1 MLYNQTFF
9 AETSTVS
16 ICTETHVTIDHVYAL
31 SATRDVTLVI
41 YTPVYIYKW
50 RGLFDGALLN
60 KCELNYV
67 LYCFILWLF
76 ILLNGSNY
84 VYMLLILT

>member
-41 YTPVYIYKW
+41 YALVYIYK
-50 RGLFDGALLN
+50 
-60 KCELNYV
+60 
-67 LYCFILWLF
+67 
-76 ILLNGSNY
+76 
-84 VYMLLILT
+84 